1 MNWEIFYLL
10 KYPVIPQPRC
20 RLCSIKHGRFLRS
33 LEYFRP
39 IKSKLCKTGF
49 YIKNNAISFFL
60 HLFLRAWSTLCVF
73 QKRVLY
79 YKWQQLIVFQWKYG
93 NLSTYFLSH
102 ALTCFFFSLT
112 IKTDECLKMNIAIH
126 QTILKIINLPYH
138 SFLPLHFK
146 NTQLKHT
153 HKQTNIYLVKI
164 EMMLL
169 VALPKT
175 NLKWKNSSMQ

>member
-1 MNWEIFYLL
+1 MSNKES
-10 KYPVIPQPRC
+10 K
-20 RLCSIKHGRFLRS
+20 RS
-33 LEYFRP
+33 
-39 IKSKLCKTGF
+39 KDGF
-49 YIKNNAISFFL
+49 YTENNAISFFL
-60 HLFLRAWSTLCVF
+60 YLFPRAWSTLCVF

-93 NLSTYFLSH
+93 NFSTYFLSH

-112 IKTDECLKMNIAIH
+112 ITTDECLKMNIAIH

-146 NTQLKHT
+146 NAQLKHT
-153 HKQTNIYLVKI
+153 HKQTNIYFVKI